1 MNMSWYVDIQK
12 RYDSSNNNL
21 EPTLTATCSDEHV
34 DDDYVHVKNDVEQT
48 TGIAEEQETVS
59 QKKHHHIL
67 ILTCTDGGRGI
78 PKSHNAESI
87 HKLHPATTYY
97 HHAHSGHMA
106 HCDNGGGKLA
116 GKLMP
121 DVGTKEGNEQARE
134 AAHTLI
140 KQILTQWEWW
150 DLTCSSKCKVS
161 LKILKG
167 KDHDIVLNHFSCRAF
182 CTHCIVKVPHF
193 HPPTSR
199 EYTIIFI
206 AHIRCTS
213 YILLWSEFWTARQ
226 WY

>member
-1 MNMSWYVDIQK
+1 MKKVLDGLKMMYKQRLSTINTYSIVGHSCGGKVALLVASIIDPMRVSAVVALDPVDINPVEFTK
-12 RYDSSNNNL
+12 NETGPNLPLDDDGTDERYDSSNNNL

-87 HKLHPATTYY
+87 HKLHPATIYY

-140 KQILTQWEWW
+140 KQILTQ
-150 DLTCSSKCKVS
+150 
-161 LKILKG
+161 
-167 KDHDIVLNHFSCRAF
+167 
-182 CTHCIVKVPHF
+182 
-193 HPPTSR
+193 
-199 EYTIIFI
+199 
-206 AHIRCTS
+206 
-213 YILLWSEFWTARQ
+213 
-226 WY
+226 